1 VNIELFAE
9 LRLTDQQQLSEASA
23 TRWTSRVHMWWAMVG
38 ALRHKPARCPHEPVP
53 DSVEIVLATQWG
65 GAISSPPA
73 PLRNGRDRCHDNDL
87 GLSWGFAGV
96 QEGWPPAIPDDSR
109 GAGRYG
115 TTGAEPATSSVAMNA
130 IYFSSKRA
138 FHGILRVT
146 RRPLR
151 SLGLTAARFDMLYA
165 LMYGGADSMWN
176 GTRQS
181 ELRRSLGASASVVSR
196 MLTSLEKLGWVTRT
210 RLGQGQDRRQRWVRL
225 TASGLRHIAMA
236 FKMLR
241 RASWRL
247 VHESICFGKHR
258 DDSARL
264 VHTDQLESY
273 LRGMCRQYGDTATL
287 YYPWHPDD

>member
-1 VNIELFAE
+1 V
-9 LRLTDQQQLSEASA
+9 
-23 TRWTSRVHMWWAMVG
+23 
-38 ALRHKPARCPHEPVP
+38 
-53 DSVEIVLATQWG
+53 
-65 GAISSPPA
+65 
-73 PLRNGRDRCHDNDL
+73 
-87 GLSWGFAGV
+87 
-96 QEGWPPAIPDDSR
+96 
-109 GAGRYG
+109 
-115 TTGAEPATSSVAMNA
+115 NA
-130 IYFSSKRA
+130 IFFSSKRA

-151 SLGLTAARFDMLYA
+151 CLGLTAARFDMLYA
-165 LMYGGADSMWN
+165 LMFNGADSTWN
-176 GTRQS
+176 GSLQS
-181 ELRRSLGASASVVSR
+181 ALRRTLGVSASVVSR
-196 MLTSLEKLGWVTRT
+196 MLASLEKRGWVTRS
-210 RLGQGQDRRQRWVRL
+210 RLGQGQDRRQRRVRL
-225 TASGLRHIAMA
+225 TACGLQRIAAA

>member
-1 VNIELFAE
+1 
-9 LRLTDQQQLSEASA
+9 
-23 TRWTSRVHMWWAMVG
+23 
-38 ALRHKPARCPHEPVP
+38 
-53 DSVEIVLATQWG
+53 
-65 GAISSPPA
+65 
-73 PLRNGRDRCHDNDL
+73 
-87 GLSWGFAGV
+87 
-96 QEGWPPAIPDDSR
+96 
-109 GAGRYG
+109 
-115 TTGAEPATSSVAMNA
+115 MNA

-181 ELRRSLGASASVVSR
+181 ELRRSLGVSASVVSR

-247 VHESICFGKHR
+247 VHEAICYGKHR
-258 DDSARL
+258 DDSVRL
-264 VHTDQLESY
+264 VHTEQLESY
-273 LRGMCRQYGDTATL
+273 LHEMRRQYGDTATL
-287 YYPWHPDD
+287 HCPWHPDD